1 MVSASLSVGGST
13 SRQKSSSSSST
24 ASPSTLLA
32 GRDLEA
38 VSGRDITIEGGRVQ
52 AGHDMALG
60 AGRDLNIV
68 AATNTYDSKQ
78 SASSASGGVNV
89 SVGFGSSGM
98 TVSGSVSA
106 SASGSQGKSSG
117 TGYTNALVAAGNHLE
132 TTSGRDT
139 NVKGAQVQ
147 GNTVDMAV
155 GRDLNVHSLQDTA
168 QSSGNSWSL
177 GGSIGFDATGLVPD
191 KIMGIPVT
199 GSNGSGLNIG
209 GGTSSGSMAW
219 VNGQTS
225 ITAKED
231 LDIYTEKNTDI
242 KGAVIAADNG
252 NLTLNTGSLTY
263 SDIQD
268 KNKQENISAN
278 IGLSGRLENASLSGD
293 YGKTDQEQINRAT
306 VGQGTVIIRSDP
318 AQGLEGLNRDIAKAQ
333 ELTKNEKVSVTVY
346 VDSTSIKELA
356 SGFAGTIEGV
366 ENLGENL
373 QQIVREWKAITAALP
388 ENAKGLGQAGL
399 DAMQAMLRGGAS
411 SEQVEQLMS
420 DPEFQRL
427 ITGLGSIP
435 PEGSNFIPG
444 QIQKGENGVLRV
456 NITPGDASYLVRQMV
471 QVYEYLETIPYKDT
485 VSVALMGLQAICAGP
500 ISIIK
505 NVVGGELMGAATQ
518 ELASYLI
525 VDKFHGG
532 SQSAQRETTP
542 EGLATEI
549 KATQLFLDLG
559 LGVGVGVLAGG
570 IKSVGKTPSVAG
582 TKISGINYVDP
593 QTGVKLPSTI
603 DIQPTLDRIA
613 KGIADPH
620 SNDGVT
626 FFNNKSKL
634 PVQGAGYY
642 TEYVIRTPGVGN
654 AGPQRLVLGKNGEVY
669 YTPDHYINFIKV
681 K

>member
-1 MVSASLSVGGST
+1 M
-13 SRQKSSSSSST
+13 
-24 ASPSTLLA
+24 
-32 GRDLEA
+32 
-38 VSGRDITIEGGRVQ
+38 
-52 AGHDMALG
+52 
-60 AGRDLNIV
+60 
-68 AATNTYDSKQ
+68 
-78 SASSASGGVNV
+78 
-89 SVGFGSSGM
+89 
-98 TVSGSVSA
+98 
-106 SASGSQGKSSG
+106 
-117 TGYTNALVAAGNHLE
+117 
-132 TTSGRDT
+132 
-139 NVKGAQVQ
+139 
-147 GNTVDMAV
+147 
-155 GRDLNVHSLQDTA
+155 
-168 QSSGNSWSL
+168 
-177 GGSIGFDATGLVPD
+177 
-191 KIMGIPVT
+191 
-199 GSNGSGLNIG
+199 
-209 GGTSSGSMAW
+209 
-219 VNGQTS
+219 
-225 ITAKED
+225 
-231 LDIYTEKNTDI
+231 
-242 KGAVIAADNG
+242 
-252 NLTLNTGSLTY
+252 
-263 SDIQD
+263 
-268 KNKQENISAN
+268 
-278 IGLSGRLENASLSGD
+278 
-293 YGKTDQEQINRAT
+293 
-306 VGQGTVIIRSDP
+306 IIRSDP
-318 AQGLEGLNRDIAKAQ
+318 TQGLEGLNRDIAKAQ

-356 SGFAGTIEGV
+356 SGFEGTIEGV
-366 ENLGENL
+366 EKLGENL

-427 ITGLGSIP
+427 ITGLGS
-435 PEGSNFIPG
+435 EGSDSAPG
-444 QIQKGENGVLRV
+444 QIQKGENGVWRV

-532 SQSAQRETTP
+532 SQSAQIETTP

-582 TKISGINYVDP
+582 TKVSGINYVDP

-613 KGIADPH
+613 KGIVDPH
-620 SNDGVT
+620 KRDGSI
-626 FFNNKSKL
+626 FFNNKNQL
-634 PVQGAGYY
+634 PMHEDGYY
-642 TEYVIRTPGVGN
+642 MEYVIRTPGIEKV
-654 AGPQRLVLGKNGEVY
+654 GPQRLVIGKNGETY
-669 YTPDHYINFIKV
+669 YTPDHYLNFIKI